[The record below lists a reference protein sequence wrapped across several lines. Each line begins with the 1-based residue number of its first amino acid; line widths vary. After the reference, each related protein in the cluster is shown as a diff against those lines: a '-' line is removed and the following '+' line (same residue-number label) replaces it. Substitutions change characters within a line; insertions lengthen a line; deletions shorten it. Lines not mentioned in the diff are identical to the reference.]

1 MSHEDFEYLRRKAE
15 EERRRREIQRRKR
28 LAMLNGSINATMNSI
43 RNLIGD
49 YSSRIHGTCAKAK
62 NNGISQVTGSRQ
74 ILSQLGNFQKRL
86 DGIRI
91 QKPEDEDYLRG
102 VLDSL
107 SGFMQEIRNCS
118 VSVSNI
124 ESRIIKCSG
133 IIANIRDVQKKIESQ
148 FRFSGQSCSEIEA
161 AMKNYA
167 VDSVASYNQLLSRF
181 DVLKK
186 NNADLGRK
194 SIDTDN
200 ISELEQI
207 ESEFNSLSSK
217 IAAEDSSFTVVM
229 DDVKS
234 KYSTRLA
241 NEISDLIE
249 KIRANE
255 EIRRKEKADAE
266 SIARKQEEDRRRSGL
281 QEKKLKIIE
290 LARREFDELLAEPF
304 ISSKIY
310 DSIQELLSRFNVLK
324 DADNFELS
332 DVYAISIQPRIKSIR
347 KEIDSYKK
355 IAEKFNE
362 EYAEY
367 MVLAQYCDEEPKD
380 FALSESSIP
389 LIQAEITRLHKAAA
403 RKDAQLY
410 TAEAIRK
417 SLEEMGYE
425 LIGEEQEIPD
435 SILSSRLYRDSRGN
449 GLNAIVRSDGT
460 GSFEFGALS
469 MQDRELTYDE
479 KRRVAAETKSFCSK
493 HRKLNEILEANGML
507 ISRQVRMA
515 PVPENAILINASSF
529 NVNEAVQKDI
539 IRNEQ
544 ASMHNAPA
552 SEQNVLHMDE

>member
-62 NNGISQVTGSRQ
+62 NNGISQVTGSQQ

-234 KYSTRLA
+234 KYSTRLT

-249 KIRANE
+249 KIRVNE

-355 IAEKFNE
+355 LAEKFNE

-493 HRKLNEILEANGML
+493 HRKLNEILEANGMP

-515 PVPENAILINASSF
+515 PVPDNAILINASSF

-544 ASMHNAPA
+544 ASMHNAAA
-552 SEQNVLHMDE
+552 SEQNVLHVDE